1 METDLDL
8 SIVVPV
14 FNSSP
19 MVARLVDS
27 IDAEL
32 RQKGFTFEIILVD
45 DKSSDDSWANI
56 SKLATERD
64 FVIGLKLKLNSGQH
78 NATIAGIEE
87 SSGAIIITMDDDLQ
101 HNPRDIVLLV
111 EKIKSGYD
119 VAYGDFKKKKAKIWR
134 VIASR
139 FNNAIATFLMQ
150 KPKEIYLSPFRAIK
164 REIKQGIMQQRA
176 PFAYLDGILLLLT
189 RNIACVDVSHAERHI
204 GESNYSLKRLVRLW
218 LSMVTSHSTF
228 PLRLS
233 MILGMFFAF
242 FGLLC
247 FLFVIIQKFTI
258 NAFPVG
264 WSSLMSVVLILS
276 GVQLLVL
283 GTLGEYIARIFRA
296 TTRIPDHIVEK
307 KVRKLD
313 HKGE

>member
-1 METDLDL
+1 METELDL

-14 FNSSP
+14 FNSSS
-19 MVARLVDS
+19 VVESLVDR
-27 IDAEL
+27 IEAEMY
-32 RQKGFTFEIILVD
+32 QQGFTFEIILVD
-45 DKSSDDSWANI
+45 DKSADDSWAKI
-56 SKLATERD
+56 SKLAIERE
-64 FVIGLKLKLNSGQH
+64 VVVSLKLKLNSGQH

-101 HNPRDIVLLV
+101 HNPEDISLLV
-111 EKIKSGYD
+111 DKIKSGYD
-119 VAYGDFKKKKAKIWR
+119 VAYGKFKTKKARKWR
-134 VIASR
+134 IIASS
-139 FNNAIATFLMQ
+139 FNNAIASFLMQ
-150 KPKEIYLSPFRAIK
+150 KPKDIYLSPFRAIK
-164 REIKQGIMQQRA
+164 REVKQGILEQRA
-176 PFAYLDGILLLLT
+176 PFAYIDGILLLLT
-189 RNIACVDVSHAERHI
+189 RNIACVSVSHSERYI
-204 GESNYSLKRLVRLW
+204 GESNYSFKRLVRLW

-233 MILGMFFAF
+233 MILGVFFAF
-242 FGLLC
+242 TGLLC

-296 TTRIPDHIVEK
+296 TTKIPDHIVEK
-307 KVRKLD
+307 KIGAIDQKD
-313 HKGE
+313 K